1 VSENV
6 ALRAA
11 PDNGLRDQLGRALHA
26 AQHHLLSIQK
36 EDGHWVGELEGD
48 TILESEYILAMHF
61 VGRSGSRKV
70 GKAAGTI
77 RRRQLPTGGW
87 AIYPGGSPDISAS
100 VKAYFVLKLTGDD
113 PEAEHMVRARRVI
126 HDLGGVDA
134 CNSFTK
140 IYLSIFGQY
149 DWAQCPTVP
158 PEILL
163 LPRWFYINLYE
174 MSSWSRA
181 IIVPLSIVSAL
192 KPTCP
197 VPEGAGIGELFVPG
211 YSPPAASFWRTV
223 FNGVDRGLKLFERL
237 PYKPTRDLALK
248 RAEEWILERL
258 GFSDGLGA
266 IFPPI
271 VNTIFALQALGYS
284 LDHPIIK
291 RQIREL
297 EKLEVEEEENLRVQ
311 PCFSPVWDTAYAI
324 NALVDS
330 GLAPDHPALLRAAG
344 WMLDRRGHGSGD
356 WRMKNRQVR
365 IPGWFFEYANPFYPD
380 CDTTAQSIV
389 ALSKLRF
396 PPGEE
401 AAYRRAIDEAH
412 RWHLSMQNRD
422 GGWGAFDRDCDKVVL
437 THVPFADHNA
447 MIDPSTTDLT
457 ARGLETLAALG
468 HGRSRPEARRAVEF
482 VLREQEEDGSWYGRW
497 GCNYLYGTYLAA
509 WSLAAVGLDPA
520 EGWGRR
526 AAAWLRSCQND
537 DGGWGEL
544 PLSYEDPTQKGI
556 GPSTASQTAWAVM
569 GLLALGEGD
578 ASAVRRGI
586 DYLLRE
592 QRRDGS
598 WRDEHWT
605 GTGFPGVFYL
615 RYHLYSVYFPLMAL
629 GYYAEHTRNPARL
642 LSRTA

>member
-1 VSENV
+1 MAQQRTVADDLSEQV
-6 ALRAA
+6 EHTL
-11 PDNGLRDQLGRALHA
+11 DHA
-26 AQHHLLSIQK
+26 QRYMLSIQK

-61 VGRSGSRKV
+61 IGRSDNAKV
-70 GKAAGTI
+70 RKAANYI
-77 RRRQLPTGGW
+77 RGLQLPTGGW
-87 AIYPGGSPDISAS
+87 AIYPGGPPDVSAS
-100 VKAYFVLKLTGDD
+100 VKAYFVLKLVGDD
-113 PEAEHMVRARRVI
+113 PVAEHMDRARRVI
-126 HDLGGVDA
+126 LELGGVDA

-149 DWAQCPTVP
+149 DRAKCPTVP
-158 PEILL
+158 PELIL

-181 IIVPLSIVSAL
+181 IVVPLSIVSAL
-192 KPTCP
+192 KPTCA
-197 VPEGAGIGELFVPG
+197 VPENAGIGELFVPG
-211 YSPPAASFWRTV
+211 YAPPAGSFWRTV
-223 FNGVDRGLKLFERL
+223 FNSVDRGLKLFEKL
-237 PYKPTRDLALK
+237 PYVPTRELALK

-271 VNTIFALQALGYS
+271 VNCIFALRALGYS
-284 LDHPIIK
+284 VDHPIVK
-291 RQIREL
+291 QQIQEL
-297 EKLEVEEEENLRVQ
+297 EKLEIEEDDTLRVQ

-330 GLAPDHPALLRAAG
+330 GLAPDHPALLNAAR
-344 WMLDRRGHGSGD
+344 WMMDRRGHGSGD
-356 WRMKNRQVR
+356 WRVKNRKVR

-389 ALSKLRF
+389 ALHKLHF
-396 PPGEE
+396 PAGEE
-401 AAYRRAIDEAH
+401 AAYHRAIYEAH
-412 RWHLSMQNRD
+412 HWHLSMQNKD
-422 GGWGAFDRDCDKVVL
+422 GGWGAFDRDCDKELL

-468 HGRSRPEARRAVEF
+468 YERSYPAAKRAIDF
-482 VLREQEEDGSWYGRW
+482 VLREQEPDGSWFGRW

-509 WSLAAVGLDPA
+509 WNLVAMGLDPSEA
-520 EGWGRR
+520 WGRR
-526 AAAWLRSCQND
+526 AAAWLHGCQND

-544 PLSYEDPTQKGI
+544 PLSYEDSTQKGV
-556 GPSTASQTAWAVM
+556 GPSTASQTAWAVL
-569 GLLALGEGD
+569 GLIALGETNSD
-578 ASAVRRGI
+578 TVRRGI
-586 DYLLRE
+586 DFLVRE
-592 QRRDGS
+592 QREDGS
-598 WRDEHWT
+598 WRDAHWT

-629 GYYAEHTRNPARL
+629 GCWADQTRAPLRV